1 MTKMLGWVSF
11 FLAAVSA
18 LYGCNAKIPTPSGGP
33 VADWPAYGRDSGGS
47 RYSPLSQITRE
58 NVKHLQIA
66 WTYRTGD
73 VPTKAQLA
81 AFEATPILVD
91 GTLYLSTPFNRVIA
105 LDPET
110 GAERWTY
117 DPKIDLSVRYSDFT
131 SRGVS
136 TWLDP
141 ERHTG
146 EPCRRRIFA
155 ATNDARLIALD
166 AATGNPCT
174 DFGDGGHVDLSRGVG
189 KVYAWEYGVSSP
201 PAVIYNLVIV
211 GSKVADNQR
220 VDAPSGVVR
229 AFDART
235 GAVRW
240 GWEAVPPGFSPE
252 NPPGKN
258 TYQLGTA
265 NAWSILSVD
274 PERDL
279 LFVPTGNASPDF
291 YGGERHGLDFYSSSI
306 VALRASTGEIVWRF
320 QTVHH
325 DLWDYD
331 VPAQPTLVTVHRDG
345 QEIPAVAQA
354 TKMGRIF
361 LLHRETGQPL
371 FPVEERPAP
380 QGGVMGEPISPTQPF
395 PTAPPPLIP
404 QTLTPDEAWG
414 LTPWDR
420 SKCREQIS
428 RLRSEGIFT
437 PPSLQGSIIFPGNA
451 GGTNWGS
458 VAFAPE
464 QGLLLVNTNRIAHVV
479 QLIPRADY
487 AAVKAA
493 NPDVEISPQTGTPFG
508 MRREVLLSPLGIPC
522 SAPPWGTL
530 AAIDLATGTVRWQV
544 PLGTLRDFL
553 WIPLPLRWGTP
564 NMGGPIT
571 TASGLVFIAA
581 AMDNYL
587 RAFNMETGEEL
598 WKGRL
603 PAGGQATPMTYRLR
617 ENGKQYV
624 VIAAGGYGRMG
635 TKLGDYVVAF
645 ALPD

>member
-1 MTKMLGWVSF
+1 MTKTLGWVSF

-18 LYGCNAKIPTPSGGP
+18 LYGCNARMTTPAAGP
-33 VADWPAYGRDSGGS
+33 VADWPAYGQDSGGS

-58 NVKHLQIA
+58 NVKHLRIA

-117 DPKIDLSVRYSDFT
+117 NPKIDLSVRYSDFT

-146 EPCRRRIFA
+146 EPCQRRIFA

-166 AATGNPCT
+166 AATGSPCP
-174 DFGDGGHVDLSRGVG
+174 DFGDGGQVDLSRGVG

-201 PAVIYNLVIV
+201 PAVIYDLVIV

-252 NPPGKN
+252 HPPGKN

-265 NAWSILSVD
+265 NAWSILSTD

-291 YGGERHGLDFYSSSI
+291 YGGERHGLDFYSSSL
-306 VALRASTGEIVWRF
+306 VALRASTGEVVWRF

-331 VPAQPTLVTVHRDG
+331 VPAQPTLVTVQRDG

-361 LLHRETGQPL
+361 LLHRETGQSL

-380 QGGVMGEPISPTQPF
+380 QGGVMGEQISPTQPF

-404 QTLTPDEAWG
+404 QTLPPDEAWG